1 MEVFCTSVIPIKLCN
16 AEVTKEILQI
26 CKERQILLDYTS
38 YTGEFDLRA
47 NPDINTSFLKLY
59 HIPSSQTDIQC
70 AFCETTLTIVLTWK
84 NTYEDYYQLVNSLLQ
99 GRKQVVKR
107 VVEYSSKDASL
118 VPLLDLLKQYMSRG
132 VAINY
137 AFTFYSVYDYAYNS
151 ANEQHLKVLVEPSII
166 NMDDMLSSAD
176 TYVEYTAKT
185 EVNKK
190 LLDSIQ
196 NIDMSNE
203 QETYI
208 TWASI
213 VSLSRNREMC
223 IRNHIMLTQIEIL
236 IQRIWNMC
244 YTKNNELND
253 LITNIKSQTID
264 IHTVIVDTYQ
274 ILIES
279 KNCISAT
286 YSSRISNL
294 YKAIVESSQLKNN
307 TQDLEQKLNYLIVF
321 ANSINQNK
329 NRRIQESSEI
339 MLFMI
344 AIAQVVP
351 LFFDLPL
358 LSHYWLSS
366 TIVLLICVIGIWL
379 IRNKYK

>member
-16 AEVTKEILQI
+16 AEVTKEVLQI

-107 VVEYSSKDASL
+107 VVEYSPKDASL

-213 VSLSRNREMC
+213 VSLSRNRGMC

-244 YTKNNELND
+244 YTQNNELND
-253 LITNIKSQTID
+253 LITNIKSQTVD
-264 IHTVIVDTYQ
+264 IHAVIVDTYQ

>member
-1 MEVFCTSVIPIKLCN
+1 
-16 AEVTKEILQI
+16 
-26 CKERQILLDYTS
+26 
-38 YTGEFDLRA
+38 
-47 NPDINTSFLKLY
+47 
-59 HIPSSQTDIQC
+59 
-70 AFCETTLTIVLTWK
+70 
-84 NTYEDYYQLVNSLLQ
+84 
-99 GRKQVVKR
+99 
-107 VVEYSSKDASL
+107 
-118 VPLLDLLKQYMSRG
+118 
-132 VAINY
+132 
-137 AFTFYSVYDYAYNS
+137 
-151 ANEQHLKVLVEPSII
+151 
-166 NMDDMLSSAD
+166 
-176 TYVEYTAKT
+176 
-185 EVNKK
+185 
-190 LLDSIQ
+190 
-196 NIDMSNE
+196 
-203 QETYI
+203 
-208 TWASI
+208 
-213 VSLSRNREMC
+213 
-223 IRNHIMLTQIEIL
+223 
-236 IQRIWNMC
+236 MC

-264 IHTVIVDTYQ
+264 IHTAIVDTYQ

>member
-16 AEVTKEILQI
+16 AEVTKEVLQI

-107 VVEYSSKDASL
+107 VVEYSPKDASL

-253 LITNIKSQTID
+253 LITNIKSQTVD

>member
-16 AEVTKEILQI
+16 AEVTKEVLQI

-107 VVEYSSKDASL
+107 VVEYSPKDASL

-244 YTKNNELND
+244 YTQNNELND
-253 LITNIKSQTID
+253 LITNIKSQTVD
-264 IHTVIVDTYQ
+264 IHAVIVDTYQ

>member
-16 AEVTKEILQI
+16 AEVTKEVLQI

-59 HIPSSQTDIQC
+59 HIPSLQTDIQC

-107 VVEYSSKDASL
+107 VVEYSPKDASL

-253 LITNIKSQTID
+253 LITNIKSQTVD

>member
-16 AEVTKEILQI
+16 AEVTKEVLQI

-107 VVEYSSKDASL
+107 VVEYSPKDASL

-137 AFTFYSVYDYAYNS
+137 AFTFYSVCDYAYNS

-244 YTKNNELND
+244 YTQNNELND
-253 LITNIKSQTID
+253 LITNIKSQTVD
-264 IHTVIVDTYQ
+264 IHAVIVDTYQ

>member
-107 VVEYSSKDASL
+107 VVEYSPKDASL

>member
-16 AEVTKEILQI
+16 AEVTKEVLQI

-107 VVEYSSKDASL
+107 VVEYSPKDASL

>member
-16 AEVTKEILQI
+16 AEVTKEVLQI

-107 VVEYSSKDASL
+107 VVEYSPKDASL

-176 TYVEYTAKT
+176 TYVEYPAKT

-213 VSLSRNREMC
+213 VSMSRNREMC

-253 LITNIKSQTID
+253 LITNIKSQTVD

>member
-16 AEVTKEILQI
+16 AEVTKEVLQI

-70 AFCETTLTIVLTWK
+70 AFCESTLTIVLTWK

-107 VVEYSSKDASL
+107 VVEYSPKDASL

-213 VSLSRNREMC
+213 VSMSRNREMC

>member
-16 AEVTKEILQI
+16 AEVTKEVLQI
-26 CKERQILLDYTS
+26 CKERQILMDYTS

-107 VVEYSSKDASL
+107 VVEYSPKDASL

-253 LITNIKSQTID
+253 LITNIKSQTVD

>member
-1 MEVFCTSVIPIKLCN
+1 MELFCTSVIPIKLCN
-16 AEVTKEILQI
+16 AEVTKEVLQI

-107 VVEYSSKDASL
+107 VVEYSPKDASL

-190 LLDSIQ
+190 LLNSIQ

>member
-16 AEVTKEILQI
+16 AEVTKEVLQI

-107 VVEYSSKDASL
+107 VVEYSPKDASL

-190 LLDSIQ
+190 LLNSIQ

>member
-16 AEVTKEILQI
+16 AEVTKEVLQI

-107 VVEYSSKDASL
+107 VVEYSPKDASL

-366 TIVLLICVIGIWL
+366 TIVLLIYVIGIWL

>member
-16 AEVTKEILQI
+16 AEVTKEVLQI

-70 AFCETTLTIVLTWK
+70 AFCESTLTIVLTWK

-107 VVEYSSKDASL
+107 VVEYSPKDASL

-253 LITNIKSQTID
+253 LITNIKSQTVD

>member
-16 AEVTKEILQI
+16 AEVTKEVLQI

-107 VVEYSSKDASL
+107 VVEYSPKDASL

-137 AFTFYSVYDYAYNS
+137 AFTFYSVYDCAYNS

-244 YTKNNELND
+244 YTQNNELND
-253 LITNIKSQTID
+253 LITNIKSQTVD
-264 IHTVIVDTYQ
+264 IHAVIVDTYQ

>member
-16 AEVTKEILQI
+16 AEVTKEVLQI

-107 VVEYSSKDASL
+107 VVEYSPKDASL

-196 NIDMSNE
+196 NIDISNE

-244 YTKNNELND
+244 YTQNNELND
-253 LITNIKSQTID
+253 LITNIKSQTVD

>member
-70 AFCETTLTIVLTWK
+70 AFCESTLTIVLTWK

-107 VVEYSSKDASL
+107 VVEYSPKDASL

-253 LITNIKSQTID
+253 LITNIKSQTVD

>member
-107 VVEYSSKDASL
+107 VVEYSPKDASL

-166 NMDDMLSSAD
+166 NMDDISF
-176 TYVEYTAKT
+176 EFC
-185 EVNKK
+185 
-190 LLDSIQ
+190 I
-196 NIDMSNE
+196 I
-203 QETYI
+203 
-208 TWASI
+208 I
-213 VSLSRNREMC
+213 VIIFE
-223 IRNHIMLTQIEIL
+223 
-236 IQRIWNMC
+236 
-244 YTKNNELND
+244 
-253 LITNIKSQTID
+253 
-264 IHTVIVDTYQ
+264 
-274 ILIES
+274 
-279 KNCISAT
+279 
-286 YSSRISNL
+286 
-294 YKAIVESSQLKNN
+294 
-307 TQDLEQKLNYLIVF
+307 
-321 ANSINQNK
+321 
-329 NRRIQESSEI
+329 
-339 MLFMI
+339 
-344 AIAQVVP
+344 
-351 LFFDLPL
+351 
-358 LSHYWLSS
+358 
-366 TIVLLICVIGIWL
+366 
-379 IRNKYK
+379 

>member
-47 NPDINTSFLKLY
+47 NPDINTIFLKLY

-107 VVEYSSKDASL
+107 VVEYSPKDASL

>member
-107 VVEYSSKDASL
+107 VVEYSPKDASL

-253 LITNIKSQTID
+253 LITNIKSQTVD

>member
-16 AEVTKEILQI
+16 AEVTKEVLQI

-70 AFCETTLTIVLTWK
+70 AFCESTLTIVLTWK

-107 VVEYSSKDASL
+107 VVEYSPKDASL